1 MNAGG
6 PAAADVGC
14 GGECR
19 RRRSPRHVA
28 LSARLA
34 VTGLADNACADTML
48 VFIAKRLLGAVLLL
62 FVMTVVVFV
71 MFFGLAG
78 SRTPVGGGGS
88 LGQGQFE
95 TSGSLPEQYV
105 RFVGNVVLHGS
116 LPDSPFLRQ
125 PVITVIGHTLPVT
138 ASLVIGGTILFLLIS
153 FPIALLSALKPRS
166 LRDRGLMFL
175 VLLGFC
181 AHPVWLSL
189 VFSYV
194 FGRVLHWFPLAG
206 YCDLVY
212 DPESTNQCGGPR
224 FWAYHMV
231 LPWLTFALMFTALYA
246 RMMRAS
252 LLEVMHEDYVR
263 TAVAK
268 GAGSFRVMRS
278 HVLRNA
284 LLPVV
289 TMVGMDVGVAFG
301 GTIFIEYIFQLPGL
315 GQLLVLSL
323 TRIDLPMILGIV
335 LVVSI
340 TVVIANLIVDIS
352 YPLLDP
358 RVRLRGKG
366 DAVAASRGMRR
377 ELRARRREVT
387 ESAS

>member
-1 MNAGG
+1 
-6 PAAADVGC
+6 
-14 GGECR
+14 
-19 RRRSPRHVA
+19 
-28 LSARLA
+28 
-34 VTGLADNACADTML
+34 ML

-62 FVMTVVVFV
+62 FVMTAVTFV
-71 MFFGLAG
+71 MFFVLGG
-78 SRTPVGGGGS
+78 TRTPVGGGGS
-88 LGQGQFE
+88 LGQPQFD
-95 TSGSLPEQYV
+95 TSGSVPEQYV
-105 RFVGNVVLHGS
+105 RFVGDVVLHGD

-125 PVITVIGHTLPVT
+125 PVITVIGKTLPVT

-153 FPIALLSALKPRS
+153 FPIALISALKPGS
-166 LRDRGLMFL
+166 LRDRGLMLFVL
-175 VLLGFC
+175 VGFC
-181 AHPVWLSL
+181 AHPVWLAL

-231 LPWLTFALMFTALYA
+231 LPWLTFAMMFTALYA
-246 RMMRAS
+246 RMIRAS

-263 TAVAK
+263 TARAK
-268 GAGSFRVMRS
+268 GAGSFRVLRR
-278 HVLRNA
+278 HIVRNA

-289 TMVGMDVGVAFG
+289 TMIGMDVGVAFG

-323 TRIDLPMILGIV
+323 SRIDLPMILGIV

-340 TVVIANLIVDIS
+340 AVVLANLVVDIA

-358 RVRLRGKG
+358 RVRLQGKG
-366 DAVAASRGMRR
+366 DGVVASRGMRR
-377 ELRARRREVT
+377 ELRAQRRQAT